1 VGNHKPA
8 GRLAHGQESTEN
20 GQSMSLDHGPAHVWQ
35 AVLESLRAQ
44 LPSSTYRTWV
54 VAAEPVAYEN
64 GVLTIGVVNS
74 YARDKLLALDE
85 IPRAA
90 KQVLGHDVRVDVVVP
105 GEPQPTRPRVANLE
119 RADQQTGSLAS
130 AERDVA
136 VASRY
141 LSRYDEIVRP
151 ERVVSI
157 PRYYLRWIPYLGV
170 DLAWIPIGFRQVAYF
185 RGLGFE
191 AGDEFQCSHRELA
204 IWSGMSERNLY
215 RKINDPRLGW
225 FIQRADQEMV
235 WSVGKDGAPH
245 REALS
250 WVVMMSMPLT
260 PADQVSLERYL
271 HRAVASGLSKRRAL
285 QAAYEAPL
293 DDLLPRAD
301 VAEVPEM
308 AGPPR
313 GVEQVVERA
322 LGKEILEPETKK
334 LVAALSMKIGGYGE
348 SLEITHYFIRHHLP
362 RPCMG
367 AGRGW
372 LVQVLRALSQQQ
384 GYPPE
389 TVVRGGHGALGSLLG
404 VNAGTVRRWMGE
416 TRAGEG
422 GEVELESFVQ
432 YRGVVRYADGSVD
445 LVVRVARDEPVLP
458 EHERATESKASYPD
472 VGTDLLD
479 PSGDGSG
486 ALPVSIE
493 AGPDVQSG
501 SIRGDPAVQPVMH
514 RQRADARAVSNDAQA
529 GVQPVRN
536 GKPTQA
542 RSLSGLKGVGRFPYS
557 ESLQVEINT
566 SFDDDTIEGDAQS
579 GRDGAG
585 RAWDLEG
592 LLRQASVHPAT
603 RARLRGAS
611 PVAWVSW
618 LLYWASP
625 LGERLLEPTGNAVS
639 RLKEAPMAPM
649 AGAFERLA
657 SVGPDALEELIVPR
671 VLSRYGDHPS
681 NQDWEDVMSGAPEDR
696 LRHLVDLFGFDLAAW
711 REDEVDGGN
720 GQLDD

>member
-1 VGNHKPA
+1 MLRVGNHKPA
-8 GRLAHGQESTEN
+8 GRLAHGRETTEN

-74 YARDKLLALDE
+74 YAREKLLALDE
-85 IPRAA
+85 IPQAA

-105 GEPQPTRPRVANLE
+105 GEPQPTRPRLANLE
-119 RADQQTGSLAS
+119 RADQETGSLAS

-362 RPCMG
+362 RPCIG
-367 AGRGW
+367 GGRGW

-422 GEVELESFVQ
+422 GEVGLESFVQ

-486 ALPVSIE
+486 AFPVSIE
-493 AGPDVQSG
+493 AGPDVQVD
-501 SIRGDPAVQPVMH
+501 SIRGNPAAQPVMH
-514 RQRADARAVSNDAQA
+514 RESTGARVVSIEAQA
-529 GVQPVRN
+529 GVHSVRN
-536 GKPTQA
+536 EKATQA
-542 RSLSGLKGVGRFPYS
+542 RSLSGLKGVGGSPHP
-557 ESLQVEINT
+557 ESLDIETNT

-579 GRDGAG
+579 GRDGEG

-592 LLRQASVHPAT
+592 LLLQASVHPAT

-611 PVAWVSW
+611 SVAWVSW

-639 RLKEAPMAPM
+639 RLKEAPTAPM

-657 SVGPDALEELIVPR
+657 ALGPDDLAKMIVPR

-681 NQDWEDVMSGAPEDR
+681 NRDWEDVMSGAPEDR
-696 LRHLVDLFGFDLAAW
+696 LRRLVDLFGFDLAEW
-711 REDEVDGGN
+711 REGEGGRLDG
-720 GQLDD
+720 